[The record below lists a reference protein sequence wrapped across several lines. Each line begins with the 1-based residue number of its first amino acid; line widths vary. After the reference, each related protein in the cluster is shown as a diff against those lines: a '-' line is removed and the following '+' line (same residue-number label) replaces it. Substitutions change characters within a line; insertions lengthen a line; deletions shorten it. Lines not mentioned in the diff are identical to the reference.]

1 MDKCPKCGKK
11 LTVFNVKQN
20 CPECGC
26 DILNYDLEK
35 RLEEDA
41 LQAEK
46 EFEELEIF
54 LAKVKRIA
62 YKILSFFGV
71 KKK

>member
-11 LTVFNVKQN
+11 LTVFKISQT
-20 CPECGC
+20 CKECGC

-35 RLEEDA
+35 RLEADSI
-41 LQAEK
+41 QAEK
-46 EFEELEIF
+46 EFEELERF
-54 LAKVKRIA
+54 LD
-62 YKILSFFGV
+62 KILPKFIKD

>member
-11 LTVFNVKQN
+11 LTVFYISQTCK
-20 CPECGC
+20 ECGC

-35 RLEEDA
+35 RLEADSI
-41 LQAEK
+41 QAEK
-46 EFEELEIF
+46 EFEELERF
-54 LAKVKRIA
+54 LD
-62 YKILSFFGV
+62 KILPKFIKD

>member
-11 LTVFNVKQN
+11 LTVFNISQICK
-20 CPECGC
+20 ECGC

-35 RLEEDA
+35 RLEADSI
-41 LQAEK
+41 QAEK
-46 EFEELEIF
+46 EFEELERF
-54 LAKVKRIA
+54 LD
-62 YKILSFFGV
+62 KILPKFIKD

>member
-11 LTVFNVKQN
+11 LTVFNISQTCK
-20 CPECGC
+20 ECGC

-35 RLEEDA
+35 RLEADSI
-41 LQAEK
+41 QAEK
-46 EFEELEIF
+46 EFEELERF
-54 LAKVKRIA
+54 LD
-62 YKILSFFGV
+62 KILPKFIKD